1 MYDGTK
7 AKNELG
13 FRYIKVEKFI
23 EKTVNWLID
32 EGLISL
38 EKI

>member
-7 AKNELG
+7 AKKELG
-13 FRYIKVEKFI
+13 FRYINVEKFI
-23 EKTVNWLID
+23 EKTVNWLVD
-32 EGLISL
+32 EGRISL

>member
-7 AKNELG
+7 AKKDLG
-13 FRYIKVEKFI
+13 FRYINVEKFI
-23 EKTVNWLID
+23 EKTVNWLVD
-32 EGLISL
+32 EGRISL